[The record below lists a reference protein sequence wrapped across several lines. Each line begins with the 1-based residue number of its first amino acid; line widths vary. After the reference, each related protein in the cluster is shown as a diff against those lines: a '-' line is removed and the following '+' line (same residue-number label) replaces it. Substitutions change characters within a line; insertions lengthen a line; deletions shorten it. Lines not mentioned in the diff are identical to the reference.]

1 MEKNCNINIFTE
13 HTHQKERM
21 GKELITNTRVLS
33 EEALW
38 EPDSYYEVLDGR
50 EWSGVI
56 ASAVN
61 DLVFL

>member
-50 EWSGVI
+50 E
-56 ASAVN
+56 
-61 DLVFL
+61 